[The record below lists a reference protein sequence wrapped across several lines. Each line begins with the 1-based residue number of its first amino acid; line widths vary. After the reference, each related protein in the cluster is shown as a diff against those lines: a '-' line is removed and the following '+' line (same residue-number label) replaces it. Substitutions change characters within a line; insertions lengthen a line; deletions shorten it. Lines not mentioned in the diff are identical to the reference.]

1 MCQLKYRN
9 IVRYHRK
16 IYFYTLRNDNAA
28 ILVIILEIRIY
39 YLIFFDILTALF
51 LFFSKI
57 RSHWTVIQGS
67 ERSNFAEAI
76 AEKNL
81 SQNSLE
87 SLRNECCFIRKMFQH
102 TSLWLQYLSNQG
114 NKATINKSHATAI
127 TNAGFCAGAFS

>member
-28 ILVIILEIRIY
+28 ILVIILEIGIY
-39 YLIFFDILTALF
+39 YLIIPDILTASI
-51 LFFSKI
+51 FFSKI